1 MSFQISGGIRLEIKC
16 ATNVILLNH
25 LETTHTPPQSVE
37 KLSSVKL
44 APGAKNVGDHCIR
57 RKCPHQT

>member
-16 ATNVILLNH
+16 TINVILLNH
-25 LETTHTPPQSVE
+25 LETTRTPPRSVE

-44 APGAKNVGDHCIR
+44 VPGAKNVGDH
-57 RKCPHQT
+57 